1 MFVAN
6 VSKLGYICNK
16 HYGLRMMNEASVV
29 IAPRVDDAMV
39 EELRNK
45 VRSSVGPLITG
56 DYAVLDLPYYDNPGD
71 TLIWEGT
78 LEFLKEI
85 RGKCRYA
92 AGKDNYV
99 PGKVKPGLTVLLQ
112 GGGNFGDLWP
122 AHQEFRKRV
131 IESCRDNRVIVLPQ
145 SVHYQDYANLKADAE
160 FFKAHPGVIICVRD
174 RKSQEILE
182 ADFPNRILL
191 VPDMA
196 FFADV
201 AKYRGA
207 VASESGR
214 TLLAKRVDKEAPAD
228 ADFSVVPGAAEIR
241 DWPMV
246 ETYPASLYEGLEH
259 KLRRCR
265 RVKKWFGVD
274 LAARTVDR
282 YWHRVMRPAYV
293 REAVEF
299 IDRYDEVWSTRLHVT
314 ILSMLLG
321 KRVHVIDNSYNK
333 TRNFLETWFPE
344 K

>member
-1 MFVAN
+1 
-6 VSKLGYICNK
+6 
-16 HYGLRMMNEASVV
+16 MMNEASVV

-45 VRSSVGPLITG
+45 VRLSVGPLITG